1 MDSIGT
7 LFKCRYLNSNSF
19 LIFRLL
25 SKSEALSV
33 WRMMAV
39 IASEVVSGNN
49 NLLVTVWARDW
60 RSSTDILLNNSEIP
74 RFSASVNILDQ
85 GSGSFINYKTF
96 FEDSELVTS
105 LLKLRLYYCCRDI
118 FPLIPVRCLL
128 LTETASGGQE

>member
-25 SKSEALSV
+25 SKSDALSV

-39 IASEVVSGNN
+39 IASEAVSGNN

-105 LLKLRLYYCCRDI
+105 L
-118 FPLIPVRCLL
+118 
-128 LTETASGGQE
+128 